1 MKITFLATVIA
12 TTMVAGTVMAEENRS
27 CTTVS
32 NDKWLTEDAVKA
44 KAAEAGYDVRKLKVE
59 GSCYE
64 VYAIDAKGNK
74 VEALFDPATGL
85 QVGNEN
91 EGND

>member
-1 MKITFLATVIA
+1 MKIIFLATVIA
-12 TTMVAGTVMAEENRS
+12 TTLVAGTAMAEDNRS
-27 CTTVS
+27 CTKVS

-44 KAAEAGYDVRKLKVE
+44 KAAEAGYDVRKLKIE

-91 EGND
+91 EGDD

>member
-32 NDKWLTEDAVKA
+32 NDKWLTEDAVRA